1 MCRCS
6 TNIIAWVNKHVKTAP
21 RTFPSLTA
29 TPISPS
35 PSETPVLPT
44 LFSLFTQYIYESIFY
59 FFNFQEGLSAF
70 LDIYVSFLWYINW
83 SICFWLHL
91 VFVAVCGRSLAAV
104 GKSYSL
110 VVMRRLIY
118 VISPVAEHGFQSLS
132 SRVVVHGLSCPT
144 ACGVFLDQ
152 GSNPCPLHWQMD
164 S

>member
-1 MCRCS
+1 MY
-6 TNIIAWVNKHVKTAP
+6 
-21 RTFPSLTA
+21 
-29 TPISPS
+29 
-35 PSETPVLPT
+35 
-44 LFSLFTQYIYESIFY
+44 LFYGIL
-59 FFNFQEGLSAF
+59 
-70 LDIYVSFLWYINW
+70 INL

-91 VFVAVCGRSLAAV
+91 VFIAVCGRSLAAV

-132 SRVVVHGLSCPT
+132 SRVVVCGLSCPT

>member
-21 RTFPSLTA
+21 RTFPPLIA

-44 LFSLFTQYIYESIFY
+44 LFSFFTKFMSLYFY
-59 FFNFQEGLSAF
+59 FFSFREGLSAF
-70 LDIYVSFLWYINW
+70 LDIDISFLWYINYLF
-83 SICFWLHL
+83 ICFWLHW
-91 VFVAVCGRSLAAV
+91 VFVAARGLSLVAV
-104 GKSYSL
+104 GKGYSL
-110 VVMRRLIY
+110 VVVRRLIY
-118 VISPVAEHGFQSLS
+118 VISPVAEHGLQSLG
-132 SRVVVHGLSCPT
+132 SRVVACGLSCPT

-152 GSNPCPLHWQMD
+152 GSNPCLLHWQMD